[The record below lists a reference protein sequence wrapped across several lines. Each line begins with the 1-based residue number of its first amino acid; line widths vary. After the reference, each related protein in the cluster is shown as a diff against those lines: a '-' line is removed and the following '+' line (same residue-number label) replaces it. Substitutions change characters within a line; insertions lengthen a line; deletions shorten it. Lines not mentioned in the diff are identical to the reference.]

1 MAFKVYPS
9 PGYAGRRLSDQNP
22 DFSVDSST
30 YLCRL
35 HFFFKKTGY
44 RESTMLFAASM
55 VLSPIFYWM
64 KCFISLLGGRYF
76 GEHVP
81 KKGEVIT
88 LIFVTKDTTTANRFL
103 DFVPSY
109 FSVFIPLKKQNM

>member
-1 MAFKVYPS
+1 
-9 PGYAGRRLSDQNP
+9 
-22 DFSVDSST
+22 
-30 YLCRL
+30 
-35 HFFFKKTGY
+35 
-44 RESTMLFAASM
+44 MLFADSRL
-55 VLSPIFYWM
+55 LSPIFYWM

-103 DFVPSY
+103 DFEPSY
-109 FSVFIPLKKQNM
+109 LTVSISLEKQNMQVM